1 MFDQNG
7 DGSISKDEL
16 KTVMESL
23 GLDASDESIREMLH
37 EVGCSH
43 NDSLDYPEFLTMMTR
58 KVATQD
64 LNKEMKE
71 VRITSMSLQKRVLAT
86 KNPT

>member
-1 MFDQNG
+1 MFDLDG

-37 EVGCSH
+37 EGGCSKS
-43 NDSLDYPEFLTMMTR
+43 DSLDYPQFLTMMTR
-58 KVATQD
+58 KVAAQD
-64 LNKEMKE
+64 LNKELKD
-71 VRITSMSLQKRVLAT
+71 VRRNA
-86 KNPT
+86 